1 MSQWAQVEGLMARVM
16 LREQAGFKALYDLT
30 ASRLL
35 AVAQRV
41 VRDTAMAEDVVQE
54 MFVALWNQSWPQR
67 PGQRLSMAWLCVA
80 TRNRAI
86 DFLRKKRPE
95 IPLHWH
101 DAEGKEQHHDCA
113 DEQGSPMDQ
122 LLASEDAQRLG
133 ACMNRLEVAPRKAVF
148 LAFYEGLTH
157 PEIALRMSCPLGT
170 VKAWT
175 RRSLLRLKLCLEMAA

>member
-1 MSQWAQVEGLMARVM
+1 MTEWAQVESLMARVM
-16 LREQAGFKALYDLT
+16 LREQAAFKALYDLT

-35 AVAQRV
+35 AVALRV
-41 VRDTAMAEDVVQE
+41 LRDSAMAEDVVQE
-54 MFVALWNQSWPQR
+54 VFVAVWNHAWPQA
-67 PGQRLSMAWLCVA
+67 PGQRMSMAWLCVA

-95 IPLHWH
+95 VPLHWH
-101 DAEGKEQHHDCA
+101 DADGNEQQHDCV
-113 DEQGSPMDQ
+113 DEHGSPMDQ

-133 ACMNRLEVAPRKAVF
+133 ACMNRLESSPRTAVF

-157 PEIALRMSCPLGT
+157 PEIAQRMHCPLGT

-175 RRSLLRLKLCLEMAA
+175 RRSLQRLKLCLAVAA